1 MANTKQAKKRDRQN
15 IKRRANTKWQVSR
28 MRTAVKKVYACIEA
42 KDHALAMESY
52 KNASSLIDR
61 AQIKGK
67 IHKNTAAR
75 MKSRLNAQV
84 KLIASAA

>member
-1 MANTKQAKKRDRQN
+1 MANTAQAKKRVRQN

-28 MRTAVKKVYACIEA
+28 MRTAIKKVQALIGENNHSEA
-42 KDHALAMESY
+42 TNAFKT
-52 KNASSLIDR
+52 ASSLIDR

-75 MKSRLNAQV
+75 MKSRLNAQI
-84 KLIASAA
+84 KLIAA